1 MPSPIR
7 PSQFYS
13 RDRVLKPLSSS
24 DHAIVTGAFRAR
36 WDTPTRPC
44 EIFKPKMILDKRI
57 KEIAKLNFVKGE
69 PFLNQVSAAWEVEY
83 RQRWV
88 RFNLIAKPPPS
99 CLIPLRLPPHLGVS
113 TEGGCLFNRF
123 VYGLHILRGVCMRW
137 VS

>member
-1 MPSPIR
+1 M
-7 PSQFYS
+7 FG
-13 RDRVLKPLSSS
+13 
-24 DHAIVTGAFRAR
+24 IVTGAFRAR

-113 TEGGCLFNRF
+113 TDGGCLFNRF
-123 VYGLHILRGVCMRW
+123 VYGLHILRGVCMR
-137 VS
+137 